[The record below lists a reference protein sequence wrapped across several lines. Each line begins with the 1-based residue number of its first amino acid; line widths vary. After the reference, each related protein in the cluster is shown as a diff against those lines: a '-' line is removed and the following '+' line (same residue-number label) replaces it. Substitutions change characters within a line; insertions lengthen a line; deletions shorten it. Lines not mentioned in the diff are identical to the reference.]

1 MNKEFL
7 DLSFEIKKDSLTE
20 DGTFEGYASTFGGEK
35 DSYND
40 IIVKGAFKD
49 TLIENGSKGR
59 GIKML
64 WQHKTEQ
71 PLGRWLYLGEDERG
85 LGVKGKLTRQVKQAD
100 EAYFLMKDEALDGLS
115 IGFSLD
121 KDGAEYDEKTKTR
134 YLKKITLFEISLVT
148 FGANANARITNVKSA
163 VKDAKTIREL
173 EAALRDSGLSVKDS
187 LYVISL
193 LKKESLGQALRDPI
207 LEALKKVNA
216 ELTVY
221 KFFNME
227 A

>member
-1 MNKEFL
+1 MDKIL
-7 DLSFEIKKDSLTE
+7 DIPFEIKADTLKE
-20 DGTFEGYASTFGGEK
+20 DGTFAGMASTFGGEP
-35 DSYND
+35 DQQND
-40 IIVKGAFKD
+40 IIEKGAFTE
-49 TLIENGSKGR
+49 TLKTNGYKGR

-64 WQHKTEQ
+64 WSHNSTFPIGVWTSIEENSK
-71 PLGRWLYLGEDERG
+71 G
-85 LGVKGKLTRQVKQAD
+85 LAVVGKLTRGVEKAD
-100 EAYFLMKDEALDGLS
+100 EAYLLMKDGALDGLS
-115 IGFSLD
+115 IGFGCTD
-121 KDGAEYDEKTKTR
+121 DGYVIDNKTKCR
-134 YLKKITLFEISLVT
+134 RLRKIDLWEISPCV
-148 FGANANARITNVKSA
+148 FPSNANARITNVKSA

-193 LKKESLGQALRDPI
+193 LKKESLGQALKDPI

-216 ELTVY
+216 EMTVY

>member
-1 MNKEFL
+1 MDKIL
-7 DLSFEIKKDSLTE
+7 DMPFEIKADDLKE
-20 DGTFEGYASTFGGEK
+20 DGTFSGMASTFGGEP
-35 DSYND
+35 DSHND
-40 IIVKGAFKD
+40 IIIKGAFTE
-49 TLIENGSKGR
+49 TLKTNGFKGR

-64 WQHKTEQ
+64 WQHDYRAPIGKWMTIE
-71 PLGRWLYLGEDERG
+71 ENNKG
-85 LGVKGKLTRQVKQAD
+85 LAVVGKLTRGVKQAD
-100 EAYFLMKDEALDGLS
+100 EAYFLMKDGALDGLS
-115 IGFSLD
+115 IGFGID
-121 KDGAEYDEKTKTR
+121 EDGYDIDNKTKCR
-134 YLKKITLFEISLVT
+134 RLRKIDLWEISPVT
-148 FGANANARITNVKSA
+148 FGSNANARITNVKSA

-193 LKKESLGQALRDPI
+193 LKKESLGQALKDPI

-216 ELTVY
+216 EMTVY